1 MIADLNPL
9 IMPKNIKKDTLTP
22 LKDVI
27 SSIFGDS
34 KLAFNPDDA
43 WIWKVWDE
51 VVGDTIA
58 NHARPSWIKDGRL
71 RLKVSDPIWLQ
82 ELEFVEETI
91 REKLNAQLGRKAVK
105 KIEFR
110 IGSK

>member
-1 MIADLNPL
+1 MREALNPL
-9 IMPKNIKKDTLTP
+9 MTSKNSKKESLTP

-27 SSIFGDS
+27 ASIFGDS
-34 KLAFNPDDA
+34 KLPFNPDDA

-51 VVGDTIA
+51 VVGDPIA
-58 NHARPSWIKDGRL
+58 DHARPSWIKDGRL
-71 RLKVSDPIWLQ
+71 RVKVSDPIWLQ

-91 REKLNAQLGRKAVK
+91 KERLNTKLGRKAVK